1 LPRFSGSKVR
11 VRSLPHP
18 RYHCRYAEISLVGSG
33 DTILDGYVDTTGW
46 HGTQVTESFEHPEW
60 RKRKAFAIGDIGG
73 PFFSQRTG
81 VSAIGGD
88 VILDDKPRIKGAS
101 STTTYVGKMLPV
113 AANRMS
119 YPVGN
124 VSSISTL
131 NALGATAIARCKP
144 TNATADLST
153 FLGELFREGLPR
165 LIGAS
170 SGLWK
175 ERTKSA
181 RKASAD
187 EYLNAQFG
195 WAPIARDMSSIAYAI
210 YSADKVLR
218 QYERD
223 SGKMVRRRYVFPPV
237 NSLSFSEVDA
247 GVTPWILGG
256 VSGNLLDPTS
266 TARGTVYREDQ
277 TYRRQWF
284 SGGFTYHLP
293 DSYSRNSEMARI
305 ALEAKK
311 LLGLSLTPDVV
322 WNLTPWSWAV
332 DWFSNVGDVLSNI
345 TDALTDSLVMGY
357 GYMMENTVQR
367 RTYTY
372 AGPTGAKTRGARPAV
387 VRFEVNSKQ
396 RVQANP
402 YGFGLT
408 WNSLSPFQL
417 SILAALGITK
427 HGK

>member
-1 LPRFSGSKVR
+1 M
-11 VRSLPHP
+11 PHP

-46 HGTQVTESFEHPEW
+46 HGTQVTESFDHPEW
-60 RKRKAFAIGDIGG
+60 RRRKSFAIGDIGG
-73 PFFSQRTG
+73 PFFSQKTS
-81 VSAIGGD
+81 VDCIGGD
-88 VILDDKPRIKGAS
+88 VILDDKPRVKNAS
-101 STTTYVGKMLPV
+101 STTSYVGKMLPL

-119 YPVGN
+119 YPIGN
-124 VSSISTL
+124 VGSISTL

-153 FLGELFREGLPR
+153 FLGELFREGLPK
-165 LIGAS
+165 LIGAT

-175 ERTKSA
+175 ERTATA

-187 EYLNAQFG
+187 EYLNLQFG

-223 SGKMVRRRYVFPPV
+223 SGKMVRRRYDFPPQH
-237 NSLSFSEVDA
+237 SLAFQEVETVA
-247 GVTPWILGG
+247 TPWILGG
-256 VSGNLLDPTS
+256 VSGNLLDPS
-266 TARGTVYREDQ
+266 VTARGTVYREDS
-277 TYRRQWF
+277 TLRRQWF

-293 DSYSRNSEMARI
+293 DTYSRSSEMARI

-367 RTYTY
+367 RTYTFS
-372 AGPTGAKTRGARPAV
+372 GPTGAKTRGARPANV
-387 VRFEVNSKQ
+387 VFEVNSKQ

-408 WNSLSPFQL
+408 WNSLTPFQL
-417 SILAALGITK
+417 SILSALGISK